1 MLESIAPEDFAVMC
15 KLYQSFH

>member
-15 KLYQSFH
+15 KLHQSFY